1 MFEENIFV
9 FILLAL
15 LLLIVFSAVKAVPQ
29 GQEWTVERF
38 GRYTRTL
45 HPGLNLI
52 VPIYDRI
59 GRKLTMMEQVLEI
72 PRQDVITKDNAMVT
86 TDGIAF
92 FQVIDAARA
101 AYEVKDL
108 ERAVANLTLTNI
120 RTVIG
125 SMDLDEVLSK
135 RDEINERLLRII
147 DAATGPWGIKIMRV
161 EIKVLTPPSDITDSM
176 ARQMKAERERRAEV
190 ITAEGE
196 KQAAILRAEG
206 QKQSQILE
214 AEGRREAAFRDAE
227 ARERSA
233 EAEGKATEVV
243 SAAIAAGDV
252 QAINYFIA
260 QKYVEAFRALAT
272 APNQKFVVV
281 PSEMSGLLSS
291 IAGVGELA
299 KAALGGDGGGR
310 TPPAAPAR
318 QRPGTVAWQSG
329 EASGS
334 VPRSEA

>member
-108 ERAVANLTLTNI
+108 EREVANLTLTNI

-161 EIKVLTPPSDITDSM
+161 EIKDLTPPSDITDSM

-214 AEGRREAAFRDAE
+214 AEGQKQKAILDAQGQAEATRAVADAE
-227 ARERSA
+227 KYRQLTVAEGQA
-233 EAEGKATEVV
+233 EAVRSV
-243 SAAIAAGDV
+243 YAAIHEGNPTPDLLAVKYLEALQG
-252 QAINYFIA
+252 IA
-260 QKYVEAFRALAT
+260 NGRATKIFLPAD
-272 APNQKFVVV
+272 
-281 PSEMSGLLSS
+281 M
-291 IAGVGELA
+291 AGVMGSIGGIAELFNG
-299 KAALGGDGGGR
+299 KDEGGP
-310 TPPAAPAR
+310 PPAPSAPPPAR
-318 QRPGTVAWQSG
+318 
-329 EASGS
+329 
-334 VPRSEA
+334 

>member
-1 MFEENIFV
+1 MQEEYIFYIV
-9 FILLAL
+9 IAVLAL
-15 LLLIVFSAVKAVPQ
+15 IVVFSFVKTVPQ

-45 HPGLNLI
+45 QPGLNLI

-59 GRKLTMMEQVLEI
+59 GQKLTMMEQVLEI

-92 FQVIDAARA
+92 YQVIDAARA

-108 ERAVANLTLTNI
+108 QRAVANLTLTNI

-135 RDEINERLLRII
+135 RDEINERLLRIM
-147 DAATGPWGIKIMRV
+147 DAATGPWGIKIMRI
-161 EIKVLTPPSDITDSM
+161 EIKDLTPPSDITDSM

-196 KQAAILRAEG
+196 KQAAVLRAEG

-243 SAAIAAGDV
+243 SKAIAEGDV

-260 QKYVEAFRALAT
+260 QKYVEAFKALAQ
-272 APNQKFVVV
+272 APNQKFVIV
-281 PSEMSGLLSS
+281 PSEMSGLVGT
-291 IAGVGELA
+291 IAGIGELA
-299 KAALGGDGGGR
+299 KAALGGGDTPQG
-310 TPPAAPAR
+310 TPPTGNR
-318 QRPGTVAWQSG
+318 QQRGRVQWASG
-329 EASGS
+329 DSSGS
-334 VPRSEA
+334 VPTSS